1 MPQTDY
7 TAVPLKF
14 VNEGLNLAVP
24 PDLVGQYQYTRLTN
38 IRTLQDGQLAS
49 RFGLAKTDWGTDCG
63 WIVYMARGAGGALI
77 FVLSEGNVF
86 WNNTQVLIPDDALG
100 VGNRIGTEADPNPET
115 GSIPKRP
122 LILENVEEI
131 SLVNY
136 TNAYSGEDWSFLS
149 TEEGMWKIDN
159 KGRGYKWGIRPP
171 KIVQADPVD
180 DPPGVVYSYLPAP
193 LTAQIVPCPPDDEGD
208 YGCGLDGVSLN
219 TNPYRWV
226 YTYYNSRTGA
236 ESNPSDEMSTEVANL
251 KFTKYKKDGSLD
263 VRGQAVKITGFT
275 KPTDPQVDR
284 IRIYRLGGTLNEY
297 ILEQE
302 VPWDTVEFTSFESDV
317 AIASNPILSF
327 ENDVPF
333 TTLVPSEESGDI
345 PGQYIEAPDEF
356 GITSPTSLYETPM
369 GRSWGPFAGAYIF
382 ACGDPYRPSVVYWT
396 NPGNPDGASDLN
408 EVQVTS
414 TITPLQNGFI
424 FGGNS
429 YVWTKDK
436 LFALDWS
443 GPFAIPTFQPR
454 ETPLGMGLSA
464 PEAFAVGTQG
474 VFFLSKDGIYKT
486 DCQTYAESITENSLK
501 PIFLGQTVG
510 IGDPTSGDQPYL
522 RAFNWEADWLSE
534 CYMMVAANELHF
546 LYWDRPNQQ
555 TGPRRRENV
564 DTPARIHLVYDI
576 QKNRWQ
582 KFKPANEKY
591 AAYVYGDVNQSKYT
605 VLMALNDGYVYTI
618 DEDLEEGDQVSEVD
632 YYAEVPFTCEVRTG
646 SGDLGRSLIE
656 KEFGVVQIDT
666 DPFLKTIR
674 LKPLYNAETETGTAL
689 QINENAT
696 ALGRQTYPFSLEDY
710 YAKNICYDFT
720 WEGKAILYQQ
730 TTLARMDEEL
740 LVHWEHPGTSMDI
753 PGWKH
758 IRDVYIGIR
767 TGGQWIFTVRVD
779 GVDYNYI
786 GKATLL
792 PDGTLQMEKVYL
804 PMQPVKG
811 KIYRFFINAI
821 SDQVDD
827 PFAFVE
833 EGFDPEEHQYGATPF
848 RLYAEDTYLF
858 VKQWHTGNTYQKF
871 NLGGS
876 DSG

>member
-24 PDLVGQYQYTRLTN
+24 PDLLGQYQYTRLTN

-77 FVLSEGNVF
+77 FILSEGNVF

-100 VGNRIGTEADPNPET
+100 VGTRTGTEAVPNPEVGT
-115 GSIPKRP
+115 IPKRP

-136 TNAYSGEDWSFLS
+136 TNSYSGEDWTFLA
-149 TEEGMWKIDN
+149 TQEGMWKIDD
-159 KGRGYKWGIRPP
+159 KGQAYKWGIRPP
-171 KIVQADPVD
+171 KTVSATLED
-180 DPPGVVYSYLPAP
+180 DGSTTYSYLPAP
-193 LTAQIVPCPPDDEGD
+193 LTPQIVPCPPDDEGD
-208 YGCGLDGVSLN
+208 FGCGLDDVSLN

-226 YTYYNSRTGA
+226 YTYYNSRTGS
-236 ESNPSDEMSTEVANL
+236 ESNPSDEMSVEVANI
-251 KFTKYKKDGSLD
+251 KFTQYNDDGT
-263 VRGQAVKITGFT
+263 VKRRGEAVKITGFVT
-275 KPTDPQVDR
+275 PTDPQVDR
-284 IRIYRLGGTLNEY
+284 LRIYRLGGTANEY
-297 ILEQE
+297 LLEQE

-317 AIASNPILSF
+317 AIAANPILSF
-327 ENDVPF
+327 QNDVPF
-333 TTLVPSEESGDI
+333 TTLVPSDESEDI
-345 PGQYIEAPDEF
+345 PGQYIEEEDEF

-369 GRSWGPFAGAYIF
+369 GRAWGPFAGSYIF

-396 NPGNPDGASDLN
+396 NAGNPDGASDLN

-414 TITPLQNGFI
+414 TITPLQNGFV

-429 YVWTKDK
+429 YVWTKDD
-436 LFALDWS
+436 LYALDWS
-443 GPFAIPTFQPR
+443 GPLAIPTFSPR

-464 PEAFAVGTQG
+464 PEAFAVGTKG
-474 VFFLSKDGIYKT
+474 VFFLSKDGIYVT
-486 DCQTYAESITENSLK
+486 DCQTYAQSITEDSLK
-501 PIFLGQTVG
+501 PIFLGQEVG
-510 IGDPTSGDQPYL
+510 VGDPSSGDEVYL
-522 RAFNWEADWLSE
+522 RPFNWQDDWVSE
-534 CYMMVAANELHF
+534 CYLMVAANELHF
-546 LYWDRPNQQ
+546 LYWDKPPGSG
-555 TGPRRRENV
+555 GPVRRGDPRT
-564 DTPARIHLVYDI
+564 TPARIHLVYDI

-582 KFKPANEKY
+582 KFRPANEKY

-605 VLMALNDGYVYTI
+605 VLMALNDGYVYTV
-618 DEDLEEGDQVSEVD
+618 DEDLEEGDQVSEED
-632 YYAEVPFTCEVRTG
+632 YYAEIPFSCEVRT
-646 SGDLGRSLIE
+646 SAGDLGRPLLE
-656 KEFGVVQIDT
+656 KEFGVVQVDLDAFGKRIA
-666 DPFLKTIR
+666 
-674 LKPLYNAETETGTAL
+674 LKPLYNAETKTGTPLVINLDGQL
-689 QINENAT
+689 Q
-696 ALGRQTYPFSLEDY
+696 GREQVSFSLEDY
-710 YAKNICYDFT
+710 YAKNVSYDFQ
-720 WEGKAILYQQ
+720 WDGKAILYQK

-740 LVHWEHPGTSMDI
+740 IVHWEHPETSMDI

-758 IRDVYIGIR
+758 IRDVYLGLR
-767 TGGQWIFTVRVD
+767 TGGQWVFTVRVD

-786 GKATLL
+786 GGSTVREN
-792 PDGTLQMEKVYL
+792 GEVYMEKVYL
-804 PMQPVKG
+804 PMEPVKG
-811 KIYRFFINAI
+811 KVYRFFLNAI
-821 SDQVDD
+821 DDKVDD

-858 VKQWHTGNTYQKF
+858 VKQWHTGNTYSKF